1 MAAQH
6 LADLA
11 PLTRRP
17 LSLLRNRVYR
27 LWRGGALLDRFQGQP
42 DPADRN
48 VPEEWVGS
56 TTVSRIPGRPPD
68 EGLSRVSLPDGSSVV
83 LKVTYDQETDSLTI
97 TLREDRIKE
106 GDEVRPGV
114 IADFGYDGGIV
125 CFEIMQ
131 ASKVV
136 KNAREIQFAISE

>member
-1 MAAQH
+1 
-6 LADLA
+6 
-11 PLTRRP
+11 
-17 LSLLRNRVYR
+17 V
-27 LWRGGALLDRFQGQP
+27 GGLHHGLP
-42 DPADRN
+42 T
-48 VPEEWVGS
+48 S
-56 TTVSRIPGRPPD
+56 GRPPD

-106 GDEVRPGV
+106 SDEVRPGV

-125 CFEIMQ
+125 RFEIMQ